1 MSYYQHRNRLVETL
15 TYTRR
20 VRYAASAPAN
30 PRSNLSASEPLA
42 ARGGLFRGRCRRAAC
57 LAIVGGG
64 VQMAAA
70 QTSRVTDES
79 VDSAISRGIEW
90 LKSQRNDKH
99 WEGQQAE
106 GQAMYGG
113 DTSLALLAML
123 YCGENARRQDMAE
136 SLAWLADQPLTA
148 VYTYGVRAHALA
160 LVPGRRYHKQLKK
173 DVEWLRRAIYRRGGE
188 GAGGYGYSLSDSG
201 QGATDNSNSQYGVL
215 GAWMASDAGIP
226 IPEDYWLLVKEH
238 WLRVQQANGGWAYRD
253 GGQSTGSMTAAG
265 LATAYVVLEKAYAR
279 DEGSFNGTS
288 SPLCGEH
295 RNAQDVLAAIDRGLD
310 WFGTNFKVDENP
322 GGASQ
327 WLYYYLYGVER
338 IGRASGRKS
347 FRGEDWFRAGAEF
360 LLRSQ
365 QPNGAWPS
373 SELRNTCFSL
383 MFLAHG
389 RAPLLMNKLQHGD
402 DWNNKIRDVAGLTR
416 YCEKHFERLLN
427 WQVITLDAP
436 IEDLLE
442 APITYMAGH
451 TAWEFTDEEVDK
463 LREYCQRGG
472 MLLGVP
478 CCSRDEFAAG
488 FKKLSARMFPQFP
501 LKPVGPEHP
510 IINGEVQHT
519 LTKTPQM
526 LEAHNGVRTLI
537 FMPTKDICAPWNQ
550 GRSVGRWEQYFHL
563 GANMYL
569 YATDKTRVR
578 SRLETP
584 YIPHKQVST
593 RRTVKVARI
602 QYDGPWDPEP
612 YGWKRLVTYM
622 NNEAATRLEVS
633 SGVRLDAGE
642 LKNYKIAHITGS
654 KPISLNAA
662 ELKGLRAFI
671 VGGGTLLIDSA
682 GGSREFSQSIE
693 KYVSKVIKRNTRY
706 LQKDSFFL
714 HGKGIP
720 DAVSL
725 DRISYRRTARS
736 SARGS
741 SLPRIRAHQS
751 RSRLEV
757 IFSPL
762 DLSAGL
768 LGTHIYNCRGY
779 SSESALRIMRNMLL
793 YANMKSRDKSR
804 LSRAQRRG
812 N

>member
-1 MSYYQHRNRLVETL
+1 M
-15 TYTRR
+15 
-20 VRYAASAPAN
+20 
-30 PRSNLSASEPLA
+30 
-42 ARGGLFRGRCRRAAC
+42 C
-57 LAIVGGG
+57 LAIVVGG
-64 VQMAAA
+64 VQTAAA
-70 QTSRVTDES
+70 QSSRLTDANVE
-79 VDSAISRGIEW
+79 SAIRRGIEW
-90 LKSQRNDKH
+90 IKLQRKDKH
-99 WEGQQAE
+99 WEGNQTPGE
-106 GQAMYGG
+106 GMFGG

-123 YCGENARRQDMAE
+123 YCGENARRQDMAD
-136 SLAWLADQPLTA
+136 SLSWLAGQPLKA
-148 VYTYGVRAHALA
+148 VYAYGVRAHALA
-160 LVPGRRYHKQLKK
+160 LVPGRSYHKQLKK
-173 DVEWLRRAIYRRGGE
+173 DVDWLRRAIFRRGGDV
-188 GAGGYGYSLSDSG
+188 GGYGYWLDEGGNGS
-201 QGATDNSNSQYGVL
+201 ADNSNSQYGVL

-226 IPEDYWLLVKEH
+226 IPEDYWLLVKDR
-238 WLRVQQANGGWAYRD
+238 WLATQQGNGGWAYRD
-253 GGQSTGSMTAAG
+253 SGTSTGSMTAAG
-265 LATAYVVLEKAYAR
+265 LATTYVVLEKAYAR

-295 RNAQDVLAAIDRGLD
+295 REAQDVLAAINRGLD
-310 WFGTNFKVDENP
+310 WFGANFKVDENP

-347 FRGEDWFRAGAEF
+347 FRGKDWFREGAEF
-360 LLRSQ
+360 LLRTQ
-365 QPNGAWPS
+365 QPHGAWPGSGGGGLSS

-427 WQVITLDAP
+427 WQIISLEDP

-451 TAWEFTDEEVDK
+451 TSWEFTDEEVDK

-478 CCSRDEFAAG
+478 CCSRDEFAMG
-488 FKKLSARMFPQFP
+488 FKKLSAQMFPQFP

-510 IINGEVQHT
+510 IMSGDIQHT
-519 LTKTPQM
+519 LTKTPPM
-526 LEAHNGVRTLI
+526 LESHNGVRTLI
-537 FMPTKDICAPWNQ
+537 FMATKDICAPWNQ
-550 GRSVGRWEQYFHL
+550 GRSVGRWAEYFHL
-563 GANMYL
+563 GGNIYL

-578 SRLETP
+578 SRLETS
-584 YIPHKQVST
+584 YIPHKQVNT
-593 RRTVKVARI
+593 QRTIKVARI
-602 QYDGPWDPEP
+602 EYDGPWDPEP
-612 YGWKRLVTYM
+612 YGWKRLATYM
-622 NNEAATRLEVS
+622 NNEAAARLEVS
-633 SGVRLDAGE
+633 SGVRFDAKA
-642 LKNYKIAHITGS
+642 LKDYKIAHITGS
-654 KPISLNAA
+654 KPFSLNAA
-662 ELKGLRAFI
+662 ELKGLRSFI

-682 GGSREFSQSIE
+682 GGAREFSASIE
-693 KYVSKVIKRNTRY
+693 GYVSKVLKRNTRY

-714 HGKGIP
+714 HGRGIP
-720 DAVSL
+720 GGISL
-725 DRISYRRTARS
+725 DKISYRRTARS

-751 RSRLEV
+751 RSRLDV

-804 LSRAQRRG
+804 LARAQRGGAGAQRG
-812 N
+812 GK